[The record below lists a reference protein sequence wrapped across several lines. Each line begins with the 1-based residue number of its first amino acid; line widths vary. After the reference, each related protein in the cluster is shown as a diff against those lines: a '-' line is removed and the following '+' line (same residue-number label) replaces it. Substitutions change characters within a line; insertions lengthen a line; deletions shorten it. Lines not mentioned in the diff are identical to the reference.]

1 MQYEAGYS
9 VHSVAVKDYIP
20 LKSVF
25 WFQTFTSFLNERNTT
40 KQLRI
45 LAVNVNYYVSKM
57 RRLTWVILTALWQNK
72 TVLIFVIFHFIISL
86 SKILA
91 TTNNF
96 VFSMDASVIYARDE
110 MYQVTLLRGTSQ
122 RKYISITTFE
132 LFIFTQFSLL
142 WITYIKHG
150 KKGHLQTMSF
160 MMVKLPD
167 FS

>member
-1 MQYEAGYS
+1 
-9 VHSVAVKDYIP
+9 
-20 LKSVF
+20 
-25 WFQTFTSFLNERNTT
+25 
-40 KQLRI
+40 
-45 LAVNVNYYVSKM
+45 M

-142 WITYIKHG
+142 WIT
-150 KKGHLQTMSF
+150 
-160 MMVKLPD
+160 
-167 FS
+167 